1 MRSLFIPVLL
11 DGGREGGMKVGE
23 TGERR
28 GKEGRKEKRR
38 GGDTGRGKE
47 GERNEAPLYSS
58 QSFLIPRFHSQ
69 ERWSVLSS
77 SVKWDLM
84 W

>member
-1 MRSLFIPVLL
+1 MERGMRSLFIPVLL

-38 GGDTGRGKE
+38 GGDREREGGREK
-47 GERNEAPLYSS
+47 
-58 QSFLIPRFHSQ
+58 
-69 ERWSVLSS
+69 
-77 SVKWDLM
+77 
-84 W
+84 